1 MKFTLVQNMTTSPT
15 KHHDDENLQIL
26 NNDNK
31 KVDEMKEK
39 GDYWNKSLCEIKKG
53 VEKERRR

>member
-1 MKFTLVQNMTTSPT
+1 MT
-15 KHHDDENLQIL
+15 I
-26 NNDNK
+26 K

-53 VEKERRR
+53 VEK